1 MNTRGLLHNGC
12 RVRFYPSCWR
22 PMNEAS
28 DDAHGPLPS
37 PHMPVAIIGIPATVE
52 VAPTR
57 QWDRWLTLGI
67 LFAAFL
73 LPLLLIED
81 RKQARASAI
90 AAACL
95 VLWMSELI
103 PLFATTLLLLAA
115 TTLLLSPI
123 EPTTF
128 SLARVMSWGANPV
141 MALFFGG
148 FALSLAASKCGLDRS
163 VAALMVHC
171 SRGCQRGLLAAV
183 MIGTAVMSMW
193 MSNIAAGAMMIVT
206 LRPLF
211 PLGAATMGDL
221 ADFRRSVLLGTA
233 FAANFGGM
241 ATPIGSGPNL
251 IAIGAVRGI
260 FTIDFA
266 HWIAFALP
274 LTIFMVTASWLL
286 LICLH
291 RVRGP
296 MHEVQIDAPPIG
308 RRGRAVVALLLFAI
322 AAWLTEPIHQ
332 VPSGVVA
339 IALAGML
346 FAVRLLD
353 PSDLGRIEW
362 DTLMLIAGG
371 LSLGE
376 LLDKSGIA
384 HSLAGKLHGSA
395 MPDTWLLLGF
405 IVACALISAVASN
418 TAASAMLIQIGLGIS
433 PTASFGVLVALGASM
448 GVPFVISTP
457 PNAIAYNQGG
467 LRPRDLMV
475 PGFVLMAL
483 GCALLALTGRFALR
497 TAGVP

>member
-1 MNTRGLLHNGC
+1 MADESDEPRPRFTRPTPGRWAALAALL
-12 RVRFYPSCWR
+12 
-22 PMNEAS
+22 AS
-28 DDAHGPLPS
+28 IA
-37 PHMPVAIIGIPATVE
+37 
-52 VAPTR
+52 
-57 QWDRWLTLGI
+57 
-67 LFAAFL
+67 
-73 LPLLLIED
+73 LPLLLID
-81 RKQARASAI
+81 DPRHARATAI
-90 AAACL
+90 AGACL
-95 VLWMSELI
+95 VLWMSEI
-103 PLFATTLLLLAA
+103 VPLFATTLLLLAA
-115 TTLLLSPI
+115 TPLLLGPLD
-123 EPTTF
+123 PAAF
-128 SLARVMSWGANPV
+128 SLGRVMGWGANPV

-148 FALSLAASKCGLDRS
+148 FTLSLAASKCGLDRS

-171 SRGCQRGLLAAV
+171 SRGSQRGLLAAV
-183 MIGTAVMSMW
+183 MIGTALMSMW

-211 PLGAATMGDL
+211 PLGAATSGEL
-221 ADFRRSVLLGTA
+221 ARFRQAVLLGVA

-260 FTIDFA
+260 FAIDFA

-274 LTIFMVTASWLL
+274 LTMFMVAVSWVLL
-286 LICLH
+286 VRLH
-291 RVRGP
+291 GVSGP
-296 MHEVQIDAPPIG
+296 MHAVIIDAPPLG
-308 RRGRAVVALLLFAI
+308 NRGRAVMVLLLFTI
-322 AAWLTEPIHQ
+322 AAWLTEPLHH
-332 VPSGVVA
+332 VPSGVIA
-339 IALAGML
+339 IALAGTL
-346 FAVRLLD
+346 FAVRLLE
-353 PSDLGRIEW
+353 PADLKRIEW

-384 HSLAGKLHGSA
+384 HTMAGSLHGSA
-395 MPDTWLLLGF
+395 MPDAWLLLGF

-433 PTASFGVLVALGASM
+433 PTASFAVLVALAASM

-467 LRPRDLMV
+467 LRPRDLMI
-475 PGFVLMAL
+475 PGFILMAV